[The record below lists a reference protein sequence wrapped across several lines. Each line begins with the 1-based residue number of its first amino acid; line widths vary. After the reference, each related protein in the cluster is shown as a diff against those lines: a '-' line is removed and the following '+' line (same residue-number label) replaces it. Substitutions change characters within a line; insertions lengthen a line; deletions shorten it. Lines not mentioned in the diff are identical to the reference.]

1 MISIYYV
8 SGRGGALDRGLG
20 AAIQTYAHQFF
31 GRAVS
36 GDFEK
41 LDHAEQVQTI
51 REDLGSMPNDE
62 PKILVAHSYGA
73 YLLLHALIRNPHS
86 IDTLLLIS
94 PVTGAAMGNGRFF
107 RPPGTKA
114 LSQALA
120 DRSIQLPKQGALVT
134 GELDWQSPADRGK
147 DVALQLGVK
156 FSVVPNIGHRL
167 PVEFVQSVLNERL
180 ATG

>member
-1 MISIYYV
+1 MAIYFV
-8 SGRGGALDRGLG
+8 SGRGGDLNRGLG
-20 AAIQTYAHQFF
+20 AAVQAYPQQFY

-41 LDHAEQVQTI
+41 LNHAAQVQTI
-51 REDLGSMPNDE
+51 REDLGSLPADE

-73 YLLLHALIRNPHS
+73 YLLLHALILNPQP

-114 LSQALA
+114 LSQAFA
-120 DRSIQLPKQGALVT
+120 DRSIPLPKQGALVT

-147 DVALQLGVK
+147 DVALQLGIK
-156 FSVVPNIGHRL
+156 LIIVPNVGHRL
-167 PVEFVQSVLNERL
+167 PLEFVQSVLNESL

>member
-1 MISIYYV
+1 MAIYFV
-8 SGRGGALDRGLG
+8 SGRGGDLGRGLG
-20 AAIQTYAHQFF
+20 AAVQAYPHHFS

-51 REDLGSMPNDE
+51 REDLGSMPDDE

-134 GELDWQSPADRGK
+134 GELDWQSPVDRGK
-147 DVALQLGVK
+147 DVALQLGIK
-156 FSVVPNIGHRL
+156 FTAVPNTGHRL
-167 PVEFVQSVLNERL
+167 PAEIIKGYLDAFL
-180 ATG
+180 AI

>member
-1 MISIYYV
+1 MAIYFV
-8 SGRGGALDRGLG
+8 SGRGGDLSRGLG
-20 AAIQTYAHQFF
+20 AAVQTYPHHFS

-51 REDLGSMPNDE
+51 REDLGSMPEDE

-73 YLLLHALIRNPHS
+73 YLLLHALIHNPQR

-114 LSQALA
+114 LSQAFA
-120 DRSIQLPKQGALVT
+120 DRSISLPKQGALVT

-147 DVALQLGVK
+147 DVALQLGIK
-156 FSVVPNIGHRL
+156 FTAVPNAGHRL
-167 PVEFVQSVLNERL
+167 PAEIIKAYLDEFL
-180 ATG
+180 AL

>member
-1 MISIYYV
+1 MAIYFV
-8 SGRGGALDRGLG
+8 SGRGGDLSRGLG
-20 AAIQTYAHQFF
+20 AEIQTYAYQFF
-31 GRAVS
+31 GRSVS

-51 REDLGSMPNDE
+51 REDLGSMPDDQ

-73 YLLLHALIRNPHS
+73 YLLLHALIRNRQP

-94 PVTGAAMGNGRFF
+94 PVTGAAIGNGRFF

-114 LSQALA
+114 LSQAFA
-120 DRSIQLPKQGALVT
+120 DRSISLPKQGALVT

-147 DVALQLGVK
+147 DVALQLGIK
-156 FSVVPNIGHRL
+156 FTAVPNAGHRL
-167 PVEFVQSVLNERL
+167 PAEIIKAYLDEFL
-180 ATG
+180 AL

>member
-20 AAIQTYAHQFF
+20 AEIQTYAHQFF

-51 REDLGSMPNDE
+51 REDLGSMPDDE

-107 RPPGTKA
+107 RPPGTKV

-120 DRSIQLPKQGALVT
+120 DQTISLPKQGALLT

-147 DVALQLGVK
+147 DVALQLGIK
-156 FSVVPNIGHRL
+156 FTAVPNTGHRL
-167 PVEFVQSVLNERL
+167 PAEIIKGYLDAFL
-180 ATG
+180 AI